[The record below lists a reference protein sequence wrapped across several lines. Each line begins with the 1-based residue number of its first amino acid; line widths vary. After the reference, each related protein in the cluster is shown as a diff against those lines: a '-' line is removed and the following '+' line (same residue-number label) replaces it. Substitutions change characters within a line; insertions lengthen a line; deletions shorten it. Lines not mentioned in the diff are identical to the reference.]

1 MLKIFYSYR
10 SFHPDFLLVRQNV
23 KDASEDYRN
32 LLLGFQYGGIPSVNS
47 LQSIYNF
54 QVQCDLSLIFNQSI
68 LKLNLSDNDSLKSI
82 HSLRF
87 FQDKPWVYGHMIQV
101 QRKLGKETFPL
112 VNQSYY
118 PNHFELVR
126 RIKKSIFNQLKIAF
140 SVESSFQA
148 KKAFS
153 IFCSISYF

>member
-87 FQDKPWVYGHMIQV
+87 F
-101 QRKLGKETFPL
+101 
-112 VNQSYY
+112 
-118 PNHFELVR
+118 
-126 RIKKSIFNQLKIAF
+126 
-140 SVESSFQA
+140 
-148 KKAFS
+148 
-153 IFCSISYF
+153 

>member
-1 MLKIFYSYR
+1 MSTSKCYPSNTKKYDTTSIRLITLSHFR

-32 LLLGFQYGGIPSVNS
+32 LLLGFQYGGIPSINS

-54 QVQCDLSLIFNQSI
+54 QVGTII
-68 LKLNLSDNDSLKSI
+68 LKVSSNSRNNNLYIVFTCKLI
-82 HSLRF
+82 WLICI
-87 FQDKPWVYGHMIQV
+87 QDKPWVYGHMIQV
-101 QRKLGKETFPL
+101 QRKLGKDTFPL

-126 RIKKSIFNQLKIAF
+126 KKIHLHFIFQF
-140 SVESSFQA
+140 
-148 KKAFS
+148 
-153 IFCSISYF
+153 IFHNWIN